1 MPVDTQS
8 SIGNVSG
15 LASCQ
20 VLEAGSGYCG
30 VSSKHLRKFRVGT
43 PNVNTLR
50 GRVCEVLET
59 LSHRKV
65 DICCIQET
73 IYCGGNCRT
82 IKGKDTRYKLFW
94 SGNNKGTA
102 GIGVFMAK
110 EWIEKVFEV
119 QSYTSFNFCRNCF
132 SKQE

>member
-1 MPVDTQS
+1 MSARTGNLRKTNKCSKVFMVITTIESELGGANRHQS
-8 SIGNVSG
+8 SIGNVSS

-20 VLEAGSGYCG
+20 VLEAGSGHCG
-30 VSSKHLRKFRVGT
+30 ESSKHLRKFRVGT
-43 PNVNTLR
+43 LNVNALR

-82 IKGKDTRYKLFW
+82 IKGKDSRYKFT
-94 SGNNKGTA
+94 GPGTTKA
-102 GIGVFMAK
+102 LLV
-110 EWIEKVFEV
+110 
-119 QSYTSFNFCRNCF
+119 
-132 SKQE
+132 